1 MSSTTMPTSDP
12 LVIARYLDVLLVIL
26 AAPFVLLMGGPVLG
40 YVVAGATWIVTRI
53 AGAALERWAR
63 ATKAPR
69 AQVGIGFAVLLG
81 RAWVMGIAIL
91 AVGLA
96 GEREDGLMAALLAL
110 VAFSVYFATQLII
123 RPMERNTP
131 ST

>member
-1 MSSTTMPTSDP
+1 MPSSDP
-12 LVIARYLDVLLVIL
+12 LVLVRYLDVVLVIL
-26 AAPFVLLMGGPVLG
+26 AAPFVLLMGGPALG
-40 YVVAGATWIVTRI
+40 YAVAAVTWIVSRLG
-53 AGAALERWAR
+53 GAWLERWAR
-63 ATKAPR
+63 RAKNPR
-69 AQVGIGFAVLLG
+69 AQVAVGFVVLLG

-91 AVGLA
+91 VVGLA